1 MITLLRPLS
10 DFQETLSY
18 IMLSFPA
25 FISEFATHPK
35 TWGLAYNEKR
45 NEISRDNHV
54 KSVNIIDDSSLGLP
68 AYTMS

>member
-1 MITLLRPLS
+1 MFLSSSQRRVKLLAATSVMGDVLS
-10 DFQETLSY
+10 DFQGTFSY

-54 KSVNIIDDSSLGLP
+54 I
-68 AYTMS
+68 M